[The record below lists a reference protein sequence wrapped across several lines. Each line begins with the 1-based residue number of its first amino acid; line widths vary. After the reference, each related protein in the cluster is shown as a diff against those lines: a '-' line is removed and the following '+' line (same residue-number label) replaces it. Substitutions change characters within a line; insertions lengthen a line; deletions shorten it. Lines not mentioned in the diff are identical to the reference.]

1 MAHWTSLLGSTLQG
15 KGDEKL
21 DTATHLAGD
30 KVVLLYFSAHWCPP
44 CRGFTPVLADLYK
57 KLTAEGKNFE
67 IVFIS
72 SDKSQENFDE
82 YFGEMPWKALPFSDR
97 DRKAALSKKFKVQG
111 IPNLVI

>member
-1 MAHWTSLLGSTLQG
+1 MSWIYTR
-15 KGDEKL
+15 
-21 DTATHLAGD
+21 
-30 KVVLLYFSAHWCPP
+30 SA
-44 CRGFTPVLADLYK
+44 DQYK

-72 SDKSQENFDE
+72 SSNSQENFDK